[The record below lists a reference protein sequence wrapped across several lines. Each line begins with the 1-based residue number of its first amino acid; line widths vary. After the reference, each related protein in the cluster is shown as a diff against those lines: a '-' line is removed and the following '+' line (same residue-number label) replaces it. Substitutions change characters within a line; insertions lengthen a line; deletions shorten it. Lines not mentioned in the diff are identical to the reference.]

1 MDDLYSNTGKPY
13 TKEDLDYLINWY
25 DKIGLE
31 EMSLALE
38 RTGRSVVGKVYELRK
53 GGKMKKAPQ
62 KGDIIVEHLR
72 MRILYE

>member
-38 RTGRSVVGKVYELRK
+38 RTGRSVVGKY
-53 GGKMKKAPQ
+53 MN
-62 KGDIIVEHLR
+62 
-72 MRILYE
+72 